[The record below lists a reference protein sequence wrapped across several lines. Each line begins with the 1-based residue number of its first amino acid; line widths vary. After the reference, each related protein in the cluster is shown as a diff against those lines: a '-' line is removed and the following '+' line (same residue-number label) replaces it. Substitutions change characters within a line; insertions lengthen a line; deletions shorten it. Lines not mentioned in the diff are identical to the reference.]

1 MKDRYLVFYGR
12 RYQGRYSL
20 SQTGQS
26 KFSSITKEGSKKFDE
41 LCAMSSSG
49 RSRMNRENCREIEGR
64 TLTQVRV
71 KNAGIV
77 SDSLG
82 AHRKRKRAKPK
93 HVPTQSD
100 MGHDDFAEDK
110 VNDDADFVLDFA
122 NLTQTYPQVTATTAN
137 EDIVIGSDDETNCE
151 N

>member
-12 RYQGRYSL
+12 RYQGKYSL

-26 KFSSITKEGSKKFDE
+26 KFSSITEEGSKKFDE

-49 RSRMNRENCREIEGR
+49 RNRSNRTRRREIEGR

-71 KNAGIV
+71 NAGIV

-110 VNDDADFVLDFA
+110 VNDDADFVLDLA
-122 NLTQTYPQVTATTAN
+122 NLTQTYPQVSAATAN
-137 EDIVIGSDDETNCE
+137 EETIIGSDDETNCD